1 MNAYSSSPPLPGIFR
16 PSYLV
21 SSAHTEPLPGS
32 EDSSEIEGFSSDDEA
47 DNAKAGKAA
56 GDDGRERSS
65 SPSEDTKVGNPKGTR
80 SAMRKRRSSLQATSN
95 R

>member
-1 MNAYSSSPPLPGIFR
+1 MLGIFR
-16 PSYLV
+16 PSHLV
-21 SSAHTEPLPGS
+21 PSAHAQPLIDS

-65 SPSEDTKVGNPKGTR
+65 SPREDTKVGNPKGTR